1 MFDVFEISSGIGS
14 WAKLFF
20 SIIGLLSAG
29 ALAKTIGGFLK
40 PFFKSSGG
48 SITNFFIK
56 IAEKPWFIKYVKP
69 IVGWIGSKLSWA
81 AGLLKQAGD
90 WVVKKLGATAIG
102 GMVTKGV
109 KWLGQ
114 IAENIIKF
122 AGFESKQTTAYL
134 AKKDLQKQGNKLIT
148 KAVVDPVKDKAKEK
162 IVQGSEYVGGEKGK
176 TAAELAINVT
186 DLNKKQNELKK
197 AITKGDIVKTVSTGV
212 KTVDKTNKV
221 VDKGVELATNEPIVA
236 VKDNTGPVG

>member
-1 MFDVFEISSGIGS
+1 
-14 WAKLFF
+14 
-20 SIIGLLSAG
+20 
-29 ALAKTIGGFLK
+29 
-40 PFFKSSGG
+40 
-48 SITNFFIK
+48 
-56 IAEKPWFIKYVKP
+56 
-69 IVGWIGSKLSWA
+69 
-81 AGLLKQAGD
+81 
-90 WVVKKLGATAIG
+90 
-102 GMVTKGV
+102 
-109 KWLGQ
+109 
-114 IAENIIKF
+114 
-122 AGFESKQTTAYL
+122 
-134 AKKDLQKQGNKLIT
+134 
-148 KAVVDPVKDKAKEK
+148 VDPVKDKAKEK